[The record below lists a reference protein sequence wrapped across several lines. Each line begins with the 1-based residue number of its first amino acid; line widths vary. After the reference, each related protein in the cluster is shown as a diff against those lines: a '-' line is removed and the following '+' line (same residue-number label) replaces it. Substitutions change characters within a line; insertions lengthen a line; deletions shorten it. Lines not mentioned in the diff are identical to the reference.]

1 VVRAVVVGGGM
12 AGVSVAAELARRGA
26 DVVLLEAE
34 AELAHHTTGRS
45 AAMYLPTYGTPLVRA
60 LTVASRGELDAL
72 AGDVGSPLLS
82 PRRLLYVA
90 DADGEASRAELV
102 ASGSGL
108 RPLTAGAVLEHC
120 PALRADV
127 VVAAAIDDDGADLDV
142 AGLHQAYVRRLRAA
156 GGEIAR
162 GEPVL
167 AVDRSTSGWE
177 VRTPTR
183 TLGCDVVVDAAGA
196 WADEVAVLA
205 GALPVGLRPLRRTL
219 FTCPPGAHDVRG
231 WPLVADAAWR
241 FYLKPEGDLLLVSPA
256 DETPSPPCDA
266 RPEELDVARAIEAVN
281 ATTTLGLRSVRSS
294 WAGLR
299 TFAPDGDPVAGCRP
313 DERGFAWSAGQGGYG
328 IQMAP
333 ALAIAAAALAIGDP
347 LPADLTAHG
356 VSEPALSPARF
367 SPPDPRRG
375 PSR

>member
-1 VVRAVVVGGGM
+1 VVRAVVVGGGI
-12 AGVSVAAELARRGA
+12 AGVSVAAELAGRGA
-26 DVVLLEAE
+26 EVVLLEAE

-60 LTVASRGELDAL
+60 LTVASRVELDAL
-72 AGDVGSPLLS
+72 AEESGAPLLV
-82 PRRLLYVA
+82 PRDLLYVA
-90 DADGEASRAELV
+90 DPDGEADLAELV

-108 RPLTAGAVLEHC
+108 LPLTVDAARERCPVLR
-120 PALRADV
+120 PDV
-127 VVAAAIDDDGADLDV
+127 VVAAAVDEGGADLDV
-142 AGLHQAYVRRLRAA
+142 AGLHQAYVRRLRTA
-156 GGEIAR
+156 GGGIGR

-167 AVDRSTSGWE
+167 ALGRSTSGWE
-177 VRTPTR
+177 VRTPAR

-196 WADEVAVLA
+196 WADEVAALA
-205 GALPVGLRPLRRTL
+205 GARPVGVRPLRRTL
-219 FTCPPGAHDVRG
+219 FTCPAGEHDVRG

-266 RPEELDVARAIEAVN
+266 RPEELDIAGALEVVN
-281 ATTTLGLRSVRSS
+281 ATTTLGLRSVRSA

-333 ALAIAAAALAIGDP
+333 ALAIAAAALALGDP
-347 LPADLTAHG
+347 LPADLEAHG
-356 VSEPALSPARF
+356 VTEAALSPTRF
-367 SPPDPRRG
+367 DRPR
-375 PSR
+375 P

>member
-1 VVRAVVVGGGM
+1 MVRAVVIGGGI

-26 DVVLLEAE
+26 DVVLVEAE

-60 LTVASRGELDAL
+60 LTVASRSELDAL
-72 AGDVGSPLLS
+72 AAEVDAPLLA

-90 DADGEASRAELV
+90 DADGQASRDELV

-108 RPLTAGAVLEHC
+108 RPLTVGAALEHC

-127 VVAAAIDDDGADLDV
+127 VVAAAVDEDGADLDV

-167 AVDRSTSGWE
+167 AVGRTVSGWE
-177 VRTPTR
+177 VRTPVR

-196 WADEVAVLA
+196 WADEVAALA
-205 GALPVGLRPLRRTL
+205 GARPVGLQPLRRTL
-219 FTCPPGAHDVRG
+219 FTCPVGEHDVAG

-266 RPEELDVARAIEAVN
+266 RPEELDIARAIEAVN
-281 ATTTLGLRSVRSS
+281 ATTTLGLRSVRSA

-299 TFAPDGDPVAGCRP
+299 TFAPDGDPVAGSRP
-313 DERGFAWSAGQGGYG
+313 DEPGFAWSAGQGGYG

-333 ALAIAAAALAIGDP
+333 ALAVAAAALALGDP
-347 LPADLTAHG
+347 MPSDLTDSG
-356 VSEPALSPARF
+356 VTEAALTPTRF
-367 SPPDPRRG
+367 DAG
-375 PSR
+375 T

>member
-1 VVRAVVVGGGM
+1 VVRAVVVGGGI

-26 DVVLLEAE
+26 EVVLVEAE

-72 AGDVGSPLLS
+72 ADEAGAPLLS
-82 PRRLLYVA
+82 PRDLLYVA
-90 DADGEASRAELV
+90 DADGETSLAELV

-108 RPLTAGAVLEHC
+108 RPLTVIDALERCPVLR
-120 PALRADV
+120 PDV
-127 VVAAAIDDDGADLDV
+127 VVAAAVDEGGADLDV
-142 AGLHQAYVRRLRAA
+142 AGLHQSYVRRLRAA

-162 GEPVL
+162 GEPVV
-167 AVDRSTSGWE
+167 AVDRSASGWE
-177 VRTPTR
+177 VRTPAR
-183 TLGCDVVVDAAGA
+183 TLAGDVVVDAAGA
-196 WADEVAVLA
+196 WADEVAALA
-205 GALPVGLRPLRRTL
+205 GARPVGLQPLRRTL
-219 FTCPPGAHDVRG
+219 FTCPTGGHDVAG

-266 RPEELDVARAIEAVN
+266 RPEELDIARAIEAVN
-281 ATTTLGLRSVRSS
+281 ATTTLGLRSVRSA

-313 DERGFAWSAGQGGYG
+313 DEPGFAWSAGQGGYG

-333 ALAIAAAALAIGDP
+333 ALAMAAAALALGDP
-347 LPADLTAHG
+347 LPAGLSERG
-356 VSEPALSPARF
+356 VSEAALSPARF
-367 SPPDPRRG
+367 DAGTARWC
-375 PSR
+375 

>member
-1 VVRAVVVGGGM
+1 MARAVVVGGGI

-26 DVVLLEAE
+26 EVVLVEAE

-60 LTVASRGELDAL
+60 LTVASRTELDVL
-72 AGDVGSPLLS
+72 ATEAGAPLLS

-90 DADGEASRAELV
+90 DADGEASLVEMV

-108 RPLTAGAVLEHC
+108 RPIAVAAALELC
-120 PALRADV
+120 PALRPDV
-127 VVAAAIDDDGADLDV
+127 VVGAAIDDGGADLDV
-142 AGLHQAYVRRLRAA
+142 AGLHQAYVRRLRSA
-156 GGEIAR
+156 GGEIVR
-162 GEPVL
+162 SE
-167 AVDRSTSGWE
+167 AVVAIDRTDSGWE
-177 VRTPTR
+177 VRTPAR

-196 WADEVAVLA
+196 WADEVAVMA
-205 GALPVGLRPLRRTL
+205 GARPVGLQPLRRTL
-219 FTCPPGAHDVRG
+219 FTCPTGAHHVAG

-266 RPEELDVARAIEAVN
+266 RPEELDVARAIDAVN
-281 ATTTLGLRSVRSS
+281 ATTTLDLRSVRSA

-313 DERGFAWSAGQGGYG
+313 EEAGFAWLAGQGGYG

-333 ALAIAAAALAIGDP
+333 ALAVAAAALAVADP
-347 LPADLTAHG
+347 LPDDLVAHG
-356 VSEPALSPARF
+356 ITALALLPARF
-367 SPPDPRRG
+367 DV
-375 PSR
+375 PSS